1 MLHLLLL
8 RFVSNAFSLLERSSS
23 LQTRTTNFTN
33 FPIFNVISP
42 SFYPLPFEKENC
54 FPFQEKEKRNVNHVI
69 AQSHHL
75 SPIILH
81 INKLTIEFD
90 ISSSLSA
97 CPIDQRNTHTHTY
110 TCIHPHYQSW
120 GASNSRDI
128 TGKAARSGKIRGLN
142 FGRALSLARLVNQV
156 ARLFLAGFWKG
167 KEGRGRLG
175 ERMQSLRSWSDR

>member
-1 MLHLLLL
+1 MHSLCSKDTPLFKHAQRISLTFRSFNHLH
-8 RFVSNAFSLLERSSS
+8 FSSR
-23 LQTRTTNFTN
+23 
-33 FPIFNVISP
+33 V
-42 SFYPLPFEKENC
+42 EKENY
-54 FPFQEKEKRNVNHVI
+54 FLFQEKEKRNVNHVI

-75 SPIILH
+75 PPIILR

-90 ISSSLSA
+90 ISSSLLA
-97 CPIDQRNTHTHTY
+97 CPIDKRNTHTHTY
-110 TCIHPHYQSW
+110 TYIHPHYQSW